1 MDAHLVLGVEPGA
14 SPSEVAA
21 AYKRL
26 AKRWHP
32 DHAGERAAA
41 KMAEINAAYATLRRR
56 EEARLRP
63 RPAGAPETAAD
74 RLPAATRKALGPELL
89 RALMH
94 DERVVMVAHASTWA
108 SPRTVVAVTDRR
120 LLWLHDDAVMDR
132 VRSLRLAHVTEVE
145 PVRLTWPRRR
155 RAVLRFRLRNGR
167 RVAFAELDPATA
179 HAIAG
184 HVRDRATQATATAAR
199 R

>member
-41 KMAEINAAYATLRRR
+41 KMAEINAAYATLGRR
-56 EEARLRP
+56 EDARRP
-63 RPAGAPETAAD
+63 HAAGAPETAAD

-132 VRSLRLAHVTEVE
+132 VRSLRLDHVTEVE

-184 HVRDRATQATATAAR
+184 HVRERATQATTTAAHR
-199 R
+199 